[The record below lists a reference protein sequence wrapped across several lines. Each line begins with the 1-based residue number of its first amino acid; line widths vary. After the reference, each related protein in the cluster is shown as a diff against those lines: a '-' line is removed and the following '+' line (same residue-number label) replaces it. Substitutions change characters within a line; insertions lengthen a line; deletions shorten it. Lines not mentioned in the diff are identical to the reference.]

1 MEVVTKDKKYK
12 KYKKY
17 IKIFIEKSKDMY
29 LRKSTLLDGVVV
41 YEANS
46 SQGLYGG
53 TSVEHFSST
62 SLHTSCHDL
71 YHSPGTMWANLSGD
85 VRSSRSKSN
94 MSFWGDGEGEAGGR

>member
-1 MEVVTKDKKYK
+1 M
-12 KYKKY
+12 
-17 IKIFIEKSKDMY
+17 
-29 LRKSTLLDGVVV
+29 VVV

-53 TSVEHFSST
+53 ASVEHFSST

-94 MSFWGDGEGEAGGR
+94 MSFWGDGEAGEEER